1 MFIITLGD
9 VLGIIFIVVCLVVG
23 VGAFIIDKSTDYSST
38 KSAKQKAHPEPEPK
52 KQVPW
57 YLTLAG
63 IIAFIAICLLLAK

>member
-9 VLGIIFIVVCLVVG
+9 VFGLIMLAGVVVFAI
-23 VGAFIIDKSTDYSST
+23 GAFFFSKHYNREDKEPKKDPE
-38 KSAKQKAHPEPEPK
+38 AKKPKPK

-63 IIAFIAICLLLAK
+63 IIAFITICLLFAK